1 MNRDILC
8 RVQPSYEFFDHT
20 ADMGIRVR
28 AATMAELL
36 MPAAEGLYAAIGE
49 LVAVGNESSVQF
61 EFQGDDPSVLLRDF
75 LTELLILFERDK
87 RRVVAVADAAFTE
100 SRLTVTA
107 KSAPID
113 AERSVFH
120 REVKAITYHELNIRP
135 IPGGYEATII
145 VDI

>member
-1 MNRDILC
+1 
-8 RVQPSYEFFDHT
+8 
-20 ADMGIRVR
+20 
-28 AATMAELL
+28 MAELL

-49 LVAVGNESSVQF
+49 LVAVGDESSMHF

-87 RRVVAVADAAFTE
+87 RRLVAVVDAAFTE

-107 KSAPID
+107 KTAPVD
-113 AERSVFH
+113 LERSAFH
-120 REVKAITYHELNIRP
+120 REVKAITYHELSIRTV
-135 IPGGYEATII
+135 PGGYEATFI

>member
-1 MNRDILC
+1 
-8 RVQPSYEFFDHT
+8 VQPSYEFFDHT

-28 AATMAELL
+28 AATMPGLL

-49 LVAVGNESSVQF
+49 LVAVGDGSLLHF
-61 EFQGDDPSVLLRDF
+61 DFRGDDPSVLLRDF

-87 RRVVAVADAAFTE
+87 RRLVAVVDAAFTE

-107 KSAPID
+107 KTAPVD
-113 AERSVFH
+113 LERSAFH
-120 REVKAITYHELNIRP
+120 REVKAITYHELSIRTV
-135 IPGGYEATII
+135 PGGYEATFI

>member
-1 MNRDILC
+1 
-8 RVQPSYEFFDHT
+8 
-20 ADMGIRVR
+20 MGIRVR
-28 AATMAELL
+28 AATMPELL

-49 LVAVGNESSVQF
+49 LVAIGDGSLLHF
-61 EFQGDDPSVLLRDF
+61 DLQGDDPSVLLRDF

-87 RRVVAVADAAFTE
+87 HRLVAVVDAAFTE

-107 KSAPID
+107 KTAPVD
-113 AERSVFH
+113 LERSAFH

-135 IPGGYEATII
+135 IPGGFEATFI